1 MLVPSP
7 AFTPGNENDFLL
19 IKDQIPQDPAG
30 FMHFYDGADRRFKN
44 AIRSVGAG
52 FILSLSRF
60 TISSAQIPFG
70 SVVFKG
76 EKFACASDDNASA
89 IPPITA
95 VRSAPGN
102 ELFSSEADAA
112 TSPISGP
119 GRDDGFI

>member
-1 MLVPSP
+1 M
-7 AFTPGNENDFLL
+7 
-19 IKDQIPQDPAG
+19 IKDQIRQDPAG
-30 FMHFYDGADRRFKN
+30 FMLLYDGADRRFKN

-60 TISSAQIPFG
+60 TVSSAQISFG
-70 SVVFKG
+70 SVVFEG
-76 EKFACASDDNASA
+76 EKFARASDDNASA

-95 VRSAPGN
+95 VRSTPGDI
-102 ELFSSEADAA
+102 LLSSEADAA